1 MTKSEIKIEVT
12 LDENRHPSEIKWR
25 ADDSNQKENHS
36 KAMLLSFFDKES
48 LETLK
53 IDLWTNDMQ
62 IDEMDRFFFNT
73 LKSMADTYY
82 RSTNNQKLASQMQ
95 SFAHFFGQEIGIIDK
110 DQNQ

>member
-1 MTKSEIKIEVT
+1 MQKSKIQIEVS
-12 LDENRHPSEIKWR
+12 LDENKHPSEIKWQ
-25 ADDSNQKENHS
+25 AEDSENKENSS
-36 KAMLLSFFDKES
+36 KAMLLSFFDRES

-73 LKSMADTYY
+73 LKGLADTYY

-95 SFAHFFGQEIGIIDK
+95 SFAHFFGQEIGLIEK
-110 DQNQ
+110 DQ